1 MVFFLKWSR
10 PLSLCCCHALF
21 CSSRP
26 SCFSVW
32 FVVPW
37 FLSVL
42 YLYLHIVICVIF
54 TPSWK
59 ADVIPLK
66 KIFNSVYYLIRTRY
80 SYCGLNGMVDAH
92 VLPCLLITAFE
103 NLSNLNVFVTKLCVG
118 QLSISEAPTEHRA
131 LRVGLRPPTRVQRD
145 FDCFSSWTPGN
156 SSFTLFFRGRNWG
169 PEIK

>member
-1 MVFFLKWSR
+1 MICGPLVLVCVVLISSHCNLCNFYTLMKSR
-10 PLSLCCCHALF
+10 CDTF
-21 CSSRP
+21 
-26 SCFSVW
+26 
-32 FVVPW
+32 
-37 FLSVL
+37 
-42 YLYLHIVICVIF
+42 
-54 TPSWK
+54 
-59 ADVIPLK
+59 K

-156 SSFTLFFRGRNWG
+156 SSFTLFFRGRN
-169 PEIK
+169 